1 MTSLYNSCFHIH
13 VCLHVICVRKN
24 SRLIDNVFMYNK
36 PYLTS
41 CLVIKSSLELLPLL
55 FCLFLGAK
63 RPLHIT
69 LFVCP
74 AVRMYVWYDSYLADR
89 YRSSSEHLFPPIL
102 LACLLI
108 IFFFNLHIS
117 PILSFI
123 FLPLYYSLSST
134 HPDFRNPSPESSPV
148 VVMFWVQAP
157 PVLSANPGMSPQI
170 PFPMTLSQK
179 TLLIYIIIKIE

>member
-55 FCLFLGAK
+55 FLPIYPFLSLFRSEATSTYYFVRLPGRPYVCLIWQLPRWALPLLLGE
-63 RPLHIT
+63 LVSSHIVGLPFDHL
-69 LFVCP
+69 LF
-74 AVRMYVWYDSYLADR
+74 
-89 YRSSSEHLFPPIL
+89 
-102 LACLLI
+102 
-108 IFFFNLHIS
+108 HIS

-123 FLPLYYSLSST
+123 FLPLFYSLSST
-134 HPDFRNPSPESSPV
+134 HPYFRNPSHATP
-148 VVMFWVQAP
+148 
-157 PVLSANPGMSPQI
+157 
-170 PFPMTLSQK
+170 
-179 TLLIYIIIKIE
+179 